1 VTDTRRQ
8 AHPQP
13 SAAPEGQPAPV
24 LAPRPDVVEAC
35 LGIRADIASAVRTDR
50 AHADLWAVHA
60 AVGGL
65 LAAELA
71 GAGRLPLAV
80 AWARLVW
87 RCAVVVAR
95 WGGPM
100 PPTT

>member
-1 VTDTRRQ
+1 MTDTRRQ
-8 AHPQP
+8 ALPKP
-13 SAAPEGQPAPV
+13 GTAPEGQPAPV

-35 LGIRADIASAVRTDR
+35 LGVRADITAAVRTDR

-80 AWARLVW
+80 VLVRLVW

-95 WGGPM
+95 WRT
-100 PPTT
+100 PTT

>member
-1 VTDTRRQ
+1 MDHRRQ
-8 AHPQP
+8 ARPQP
-13 SAAPEGQPAPV
+13 PSAQPEAPPV
-24 LAPRPDVVEAC
+24 FAPRPDVVEAC
-35 LGIRADIASAVRTDR
+35 LGIRADIAAAVRTDR

-80 AWARLVW
+80 ACVRLVW

-95 WGGPM
+95 WGAPAG